1 MDGITIARAHHVMIM
16 PASHWPFAN
25 HVTPPHGHVM
35 SPNHAYALST
45 DIEVNVRYNWLDYA
59 HWGSHEGNILFL
71 YIIYIL
77 HYIIYHIN
85 IIFIFIL
92 NQNRIVKK
100 FKSKLVQHF

>member
-59 HWGSHEGNILFL
+59 HWGSHEVQKQACSTFLIILLLFL
-71 YIIYIL
+71 
-77 HYIIYHIN
+77 HV
-85 IIFIFIL
+85 
-92 NQNRIVKK
+92 R
-100 FKSKLVQHF
+100 

>member
-59 HWGSHEGNILFL
+59 HWGSHEGNILFIFIIL
-71 YIIYIL
+71 SNYIFYNL
-77 HYIIYHIN
+77 FYKYY
-85 IIFIFIL
+85 FIFI
-92 NQNRIVKK
+92 
-100 FKSKLVQHF
+100 